1 MSTNLQALKP
11 FLGPINR
18 PASATT
24 DATWQELERQVAAL
38 EAELPQIAAKIAQRR
53 FDLEYPPGHPER
65 DERNPFAALRVDGV
79 PPPSPTSN
87 PSPKGPTSD
96 HSGAAT
102 KPKDE

>member
-1 MSTNLQALKP
+1 MSTNLQAWKP

-18 PASATT
+18 PGAPVNEP
-24 DATWQELERQVAAL
+24 DWDDMERRVA
-38 EAELPQIAAKIAQRR
+38 EMEVKVREIAQAR
-53 FDLEYPPGHPER
+53 FDAAYPPGHGER
-65 DERNPFAALRVDGV
+65 EARNPFAALRVDGV